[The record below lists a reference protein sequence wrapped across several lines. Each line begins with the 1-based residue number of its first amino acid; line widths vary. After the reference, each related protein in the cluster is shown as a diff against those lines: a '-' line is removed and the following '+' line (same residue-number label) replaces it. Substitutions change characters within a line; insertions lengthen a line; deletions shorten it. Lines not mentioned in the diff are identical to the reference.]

1 MVKHVRAVPASAPPG
16 RRRMRKAAV
25 ATSVSVVGALL
36 AIAGPTFATPAGAAP
51 ISNPT
56 LTPFAAPASIT
67 VPNGVCRVSTV
78 VTSGFGGADTLSTH
92 VLGGDGATISAT
104 YRVRPGES
112 LTFGT
117 ADGGSGGSAKGAG
130 QNGAGGGQS
139 GVVRVNGAA
148 LVIAG
153 GGGGSGGDNAG
164 YTAPH
169 QGGDAGLPST
179 SAVGGNAVGNGQAGG
194 TPGNSSQDGG
204 GGGGG
209 TAAGG
214 AGGASG
220 SAGGSGGS
228 AGTSSD
234 GTNARAGGNGG
245 NAVSFAANIEPGGG
259 GGGAGYSG
267 GGGGGGAASS
277 FPNAGLHMAGGGGGG
292 SSLVAPGT
300 LGGSPRIVS
309 TATSEVPG
317 AVAHNGNGYTAA
329 ANPAQDTGTPG
340 AASATYQWH
349 MCNYE
354 LGVAKSVNK
363 VSVVPGGSV
372 QWTIR
377 VTNNGPDNMSTNTA
391 AAPVGIPADR
401 DTVVVADTDLPSGY
415 TITTLPAN
423 CRSTGGLFP
432 VTCFDIPAVV
442 SAQNPNG
449 SASNFAEI
457 VVSYAV
463 PASTPIGTCYA
474 NDAQIAGAA
483 LAGGGANTG
492 SPTERSNAPNAAN
505 DDTPDRVTCV
515 TGPDTKLTKTA
526 GSSTVVQGGQITWT
540 VTLTAIDPVA
550 AGNIPMIVD
559 SGLQSLPAGAMTIT
573 SGPTLSGTG
582 APNSAAG
589 ADCAVSAGDTFIPC
603 NGDLAAGETIV
614 ATWVVDLADSGTDCL
629 RRS

>member
-16 RRRMRKAAV
+16 RSRMRRTAV

-164 YTAPH
+164 YTASH

-277 FPNAGLHMAGGGGGG
+277 FPNTGLHMAGGGGGG

-340 AASATYQWH
+340 AASASYQWH

-377 VTNNGPDNMSTNTA
+377 VTNNGPDNMS
-391 AAPVGIPADR
+391 DEH
-401 DTVVVADTDLPSGY
+401 SGSAGRHSRR
-415 TITTLPAN
+415 PGHG
-423 CRSTGGLFP
+423 RRGGHG
-432 VTCFDIPAVV
+432 PAV
-442 SAQNPNG
+442 
-449 SASNFAEI
+449 
-457 VVSYAV
+457 
-463 PASTPIGTCYA
+463 
-474 NDAQIAGAA
+474 
-483 LAGGGANTG
+483 
-492 SPTERSNAPNAAN
+492 
-505 DDTPDRVTCV
+505 
-515 TGPDTKLTKTA
+515 
-526 GSSTVVQGGQITWT
+526 
-540 VTLTAIDPVA
+540 
-550 AGNIPMIVD
+550 
-559 SGLQSLPAGAMTIT
+559 GLH
-573 SGPTLSGTG
+573 
-582 APNSAAG
+582 
-589 ADCAVSAGDTFIPC
+589 
-603 NGDLAAGETIV
+603 DLHVAGELPLDGRSV
-614 ATWVVDLADSGTDCL
+614 PGDVLRHSGG
-629 RRS
+629 